1 MLFPPRVSVTKV
13 WVVGGGEEGGLTLH
27 LVCRFALEKKKR
39 NWKPTFLRVLS
50 WANWLFLHYCQ
61 VFFLPGLVQS
71 LQCKACGVGR
81 TDWLVGASST
91 VRSSLVNKISKV
103 RCQTI
108 WSLNGWST
116 ARFFLV
122 LGSKTI
128 LSLAGSIIE
137 HSQVLSCFR
146 LIGSQ
151 KPYYIKPFNLWLA
164 GASSI
169 VWSSLVDGG
178 SDLKN

>member
-27 LVCRFALEKKKR
+27 LVCRFALEKKGIE
-39 NWKPTFLRVLS
+39 NQ
-50 WANWLFLHYCQ
+50 LFSGFYLEQIDCFFII
-61 VFFLPGLVQS
+61 VRFVFLPGWMQS

-178 SDLKN
+178 